1 MKKKDK
7 TNVMRL
13 LDQAGVTYTS
23 HFCEGAEG
31 LSGDE
36 IAKVMGED
44 PNQTFKTLVT
54 VCAKTK
60 EHFVFVVP
68 VNKELNLKKAA
79 NSVGAKSIEMI
90 KAKDLLPLTGYVHGG
105 CQLRAGGEG
114 RGCGDGVRRGR
125 RRAYPGGRS
134 GRAARH
140 NLLRGALRHQQTHSA
155 DLSRRADTD
164 RNSTIYRIIR
174 ARRRIEWKGVLG
186 V

>member
-90 KAKDLLPLTGYVHGG
+90 KAKELLPLTGYVHGG
-105 CQLRAGGEG
+105 CFFLFQIPL
-114 RGCGDGVRRGR
+114 
-125 RRAYPGGRS
+125 
-134 GRAARH
+134 
-140 NLLRGALRHQQTHSA
+140 
-155 DLSRRADTD
+155 DLK
-164 RNSTIYRIIR
+164 I
-174 ARRRIEWKGVLG
+174 L
-186 V
+186 